1 MSTSEN
7 QASALYKLNDSVI
20 GSVSRLK
27 KIAVTSGKGGVG
39 KTNVVAN
46 LGVAFSNRNL
56 KVAILDADYGLGS
69 IDILLGI
76 EPEVDISHLLKDTAS
91 LEEILINKKELLII
105 PAGSGVQSLTQLSEY
120 QEILLYKEL
129 QYLGYIRQDDHIQE
143 AIKFQEPVVEK
154 FPGCPVS
161 SDYQQLAKVVPERV
175 EQMQPGKEKKSRW
188 DFQTG

>member
-1 MSTSEN
+1 MPPK
-7 QASALYKLNDSVI
+7 A
-20 GSVSRLK
+20 
-27 KIAVTSGKGGVG
+27 
-39 KTNVVAN
+39 
-46 LGVAFSNRNL
+46 
-56 KVAILDADYGLGS
+56 
-69 IDILLGI
+69 
-76 EPEVDISHLLKDTAS
+76 
-91 LEEILINKKELLII
+91 
-105 PAGSGVQSLTQLSEY
+105 AGSGVQSLTQLSEY